1 MSEALAKEL
10 DPLWLALYGK
20 KFASIDPDEIEE
32 ISLEEQKGS
41 T

>member
-1 MSEALAKEL
+1 MSEALTKEM
-10 DPLWLALYGK
+10 DPLWLALHGK

-32 ISLEEQKGS
+32 ISLEQQESS